1 MPLLSDFPD
10 IEHVLFAIIDRDVPD
25 LEGKSGTEIPKA
37 QEMPYVRVAR
47 IGGRQVRLKDY
58 PVVDIEVFAAGA
70 AGKLLA
76 AAINTALYSYPGG
89 VAVDSM
95 FVTVED
101 VQVRASLA
109 RRPWEDDL
117 VRRYGATYQLTV
129 SRS

>member
-1 MPLLSDFPD
+1 MPLLTDFPD

-25 LEGKSGTEIPKA
+25 LEGKSSTELPNG
-37 QEMPYVRVAR
+37 QVMPRVRVAR
-47 IGGRQVRLKDY
+47 IGGRQHRLKDY
-58 PVVDIEVFAAGA
+58 PVVDIEVFAPGA
-70 AGKLLA
+70 TGKLLA

-89 VAVDSM
+89 VAVDSK
-95 FVTVED
+95 FVKVED
-101 VQVRASLA
+101 VQTRASFA